1 MKRIHNFLRSDW
13 LEFVQVI
20 RNSDILPTKIEARLF
35 EFYSENLGSLTK
47 VVTEFLKDDVIHNLI
62 FVYIF

>member
-13 LEFVQVI
+13 LKFIQVI

-47 VVTEFLKDDVIHNLI
+47 VVTEFLKDDVINNLI